1 MTTYNNAGNIRAG
14 QDYAGETD
22 EYYYDSTNQP
32 YVIFDSPEMGLRAL
46 FVDLRSKLNEF
57 DGDIAQMITKY
68 APPSDNNPT
77 DNYIQFIKDRVGS
90 DKATI
95 DDLPK
100 IVSGVIDFE
109 NTPEIASQYNKPEL
123 LDTAF
128 KLSAVSMPKQTRLHQ
143 AYELA
148 NVQKPTQDL
157 TQLSNQELVD
167 VAQSKIDEFKAP
179 EPDPVALSTV
189 SPDSDSRDQRA
200 ARLTSAAIDREQVDF
215 EVPSTSLPDDDVEE
229 VVQPLAKEPE
239 PTPLSTVAPSTTA
252 RDDRVA
258 ALVEASRDPVVSAV
272 TPEPTKEELDSVKIR
287 RPEGKLK
294 REPDSIDMLKAPT
307 TIDPFSHNIRFY
319 GEATLKEDPT
329 LGESF
334 AASIGYQYDPVIEHI
349 NNKIKYG
356 NIVDPNYNPLTD
368 MEGYELYQN
377 DLIVAQNAEH
387 MKDLKRGL
395 DDNLARRDVLSNTGF
410 FTHFF
415 VGLGDPVNL
424 VALPFGGPSLGVLRS
439 GVRVGAG
446 VAALQTG
453 QEALRAPFDPLNTG
467 TESAVNIGSAFV
479 AGNLLGGA
487 IAVPASRRAKAYE
500 ATQKAAGDQQLSL
513 QPRLDRS
520 RPEPTTERPFSQ
532 VADEEVQAVVDSK
545 PAIIRLN
552 NEIADEAEIKLNNER
567 SNLSEKEIA
576 DLEATIKQARE
587 KAAVEKSDY
596 DLLKQEQINRMEGG
610 ERTAKDL
617 SMPKN
622 WFTDSWAFKF
632 ITTPMKRVIQNPNA
646 PMAAKEIILGIA
658 GDSGILLNLHKRGLS
673 LGPSVYQ
680 KAAMR
685 DGEWVSVYD
694 DLRKLFGDE
703 YGVGKQTII
712 DYDVGGAAQ
721 RIGELTKGQPK
732 TKTFVEWM
740 TDVNIKRMKGEAAS
754 SKAEA
759 TAMSRIDEFYKQ
771 WETRLNESGIIGTP
785 EFYRKS
791 LNNLEQQRLKLEE
804 TVSKLKN
811 APMTELSMRRL
822 RLNEA
827 RLSRVKDQIDDANFH
842 IENMSKAGV
851 MPANEDV
858 FNPRFWKQEYIRQ
871 NRDKLHVILS
881 KWYTENP
888 YIYKMKVDPN
898 TKKPTGW
905 ERVELDTSAAAVSK
919 RVDDTIDEILGIK
932 DPTDVNAQYFGHGR
946 SKHFKHR
953 GIDIPNKLVS
963 DFIETNPISIM
974 KAYTTKVAPQYEFMN
989 KFGKSIDDVL
999 DDAEDAMLAEGKM
1012 SGNEINAT
1020 LRDIRHLNERV
1031 QGSVIRDPDALNYK
1045 TAIILKDLAMLNY
1058 LGSAGFS
1065 TLPDFAK
1072 IMMEHEMGTVWKS
1085 LFGVMSDARVRKT
1098 SEEGRIAGEII
1109 DILKGDAHMRFTE
1122 QMSNNPLNDGFMSK
1136 VRTGFF
1142 MLNGVAPMT
1151 TIMKKMD
1158 AIARGHTLIDYSL
1171 KLTYGGKTV
1180 NGVKIPEATDM
1191 EIAYLARYNIGQQE
1205 AAAIAKA
1212 PWEKTEAGLI
1222 LPNTKAWEDAI
1233 ELPETTATINYV
1245 GMNEGKFNGNRY
1257 VPAFFNKESN
1267 TITIDKE
1274 SIIKSFDDKPWTSPK
1289 VDGVKALPED
1299 SFKTA
1304 DDWFNFVLTHEIMH
1318 TNFKQKKNESTS
1330 AYENRINQLALSEIK
1345 KRKRINK
1352 DTVENFRTAMN
1363 SGILNTVLMGTPAD
1377 KPIAVDGVFYIPMH
1391 VARKVGMTEDPKFKG
1406 YARIENGL
1414 LGMPFQF
1421 MSYSFAAANKI
1432 TASLAQGQIKN
1443 RAVALTA
1450 SMGLG
1455 YMGMELKYSDWQM
1468 EQMSW
1473 PDVIARS
1480 FDASGQT
1487 ALWSDLFYTSMG
1499 ISQALG
1505 GPDLG
1510 GGIISPKF
1518 KQDQSLVDAFTAV
1531 GGAGPSYAVDV
1542 GMGVK
1547 EFLDGN
1553 YGQGAS
1559 DLVRRLPAAQLWF
1572 LKDET
1577 NSMARAFA
1585 GGRY

>member
-123 LDTAF
+123 LDIAF

-148 NVQKPTQDL
+148 NVQRPTQDL
-157 TQLSNQELVD
+157 RQLSNQELVD
-167 VAQSKIDEFKAP
+167 VAQSKIDKFKAP

-189 SPDSDSRDQRA
+189 SPDPDSRDQRA
-200 ARLTSAAIDREQVDF
+200 SRLTSAAIDREQVDF

-229 VVQPLAKEPE
+229 VVQPLAKESE

-258 ALVEASRDPVVSAV
+258 ALVEASRNPVVSAV

-307 TIDPFSHNIRFY
+307 TIDPFTHNIRFY

-334 AASIGYQYDPVIEHI
+334 AASIGYQYDPIIEHI
-349 NNKIKYG
+349 KNKITYG

-453 QEALRAPFDPLNTG
+453 QEFLRAPFDPLNTG
-467 TESAVNIGSAFV
+467 TESAINIGSAFV

-520 RPEPTTERPFSQ
+520 RPEPTTKRPFSQ

-576 DLEATIKQARE
+576 DLEATIKQARD

-721 RIGELTKGQPK
+721 RIGALTKGQPK

-804 TVSKLKN
+804 TISKIKN

-827 RLSRVKDQIDDANFH
+827 RLSRVKDQLDDANFH

-858 FNPRFWKQEYIRQ
+858 FNPRFWKQEYIRE

-1158 AIARGHTLIDYSL
+1158 AIARGHTLIDYSI
-1171 KLTYGGKTV
+1171 KL
-1180 NGVKIPEATDM
+1180 VKGEASEM
-1191 EIAYLARYNIGQQE
+1191 EIAYLARYNIDAKE
-1205 AAAIAKA
+1205 AKNIADA
-1212 PWEKTEAGLI
+1212 PWDKTESGLY
-1222 LPNTKAWEDAI
+1222 LPNTREWTTGRTEDISYRDA
-1233 ELPETTATINYV
+1233 
-1245 GMNEGKFNGNRY
+1245 K
-1257 VPAFFNKESN
+1257 
-1267 TITIDKE
+1267 
-1274 SIIKSFDDKPWTSPK
+1274 
-1289 VDGVKALPED
+1289 DGVRPTERKASQE
-1299 SFKTA
+1299 
-1304 DDWFNFVLTHEIMH
+1304 
-1318 TNFKQKKNESTS
+1318 
-1330 AYENRINQLALSEIK
+1330 
-1345 KRKRINK
+1345 
-1352 DTVENFRTAMN
+1352 TVENFRTAMN

-1377 KPIAVDGVFYIPMH
+1377 KPIAVDGVFYIPIH
-1391 VARKVGMTEDPKFKG
+1391 VARKVFPDIKEDPKFKG
-1406 YARIENGL
+1406 YYRIENGL

-1480 FDASGQT
+1480 FDASGQA

-1505 GPDLG
+1505 GPDIG